1 MSNNT
6 DAYTHTRTDND
17 EPEPG
22 MPDIIDMSWLNNPGV
37 TVSGTITVLNTG
49 PGSIVIDRGR
59 GRTEIVN
66 NGARVQAWTA
76 TGSGGTGPR
85 TFTRMD
91 GNELERR
98 FPFADSHTSA
108 MAAAAARDAERFRA
122 AYEAPGRQGDQ
133 ARDRYYGSQYYGF
146 GNRSQA
152 GPPTAYRHPYYSRAA
167 TVATTEPNPAP
178 ATAASAD
185 VPQTNPSASE
195 EIPVGALNS
204 KALPDAGDAPPSTGD
219 FIDALD

>member
-1 MSNNT
+1 MSNNADT
-6 DAYTHTRTDND
+6 HTHTRTDND

-22 MPDIIDMSWLNNPGV
+22 MPDMIDMSWLNNPGV

-91 GNELERR
+91 GNEVERR
-98 FPFADSHTSA
+98 FPFADNHTSA
-108 MAAAAARDAERFRA
+108 MAAAAARDAEHLRA
-122 AYEAPGRQGDQ
+122 TYSTPGRQGDQ
-133 ARDRYYGSQYYGF
+133 AHDRYYD
-146 GNRSQA
+146 RHRP
-152 GPPTAYRHPYYSRAA
+152 GPPTEYRHPYYSRAA
-167 TVATTEPNPAP
+167 AVATTEPNPAP
-178 ATAASAD
+178 ATAASVE
-185 VPQTNPSASE
+185 VPQTNPPASE
-195 EIPVGALNS
+195 ESPAGARNS

>member
-6 DAYTHTRTDND
+6 DTRTDND
-17 EPEPG
+17 EPEPD
-22 MPDIIDMSWLNNPGV
+22 MPDMSWLNNPGI
-37 TVSGTITVLNTG
+37 TVRGTITVVSTG

-59 GRTEIVN
+59 GRTEIVP

-76 TGSGGTGPR
+76 TGGTGPR

-91 GNELERR
+91 GNELERH

-108 MAAAAARDAERFRA
+108 MASAASRDAEHLRTT
-122 AYEAPGRQGDQ
+122 YSAPGRQGDQ
-133 ARDRYYGSQYYGF
+133 ARDRYYGSQYGF
-146 GNRSQA
+146 GNRQAQA
-152 GPPTAYRHPYYSRAA
+152 GPLTAYRHPYYSRAVA
-167 TVATTEPNPAP
+167 VATTETNPAL

-195 EIPVGALNS
+195 ESPAGALNS
-204 KALPDAGDAPPSTGD
+204 KALPDAGDAPPSTSD